1 MSQNEPLPLLPHEAP
16 LPPRK
21 DLGVAATFLAF
32 SGAILVLSWRMPRFA
47 EQGGEIYTAPGLVP
61 SFYGL
66 VLAALSLW
74 LAARSLRR
82 LRSPDEANGTAEPT
96 GNSNRALGITAA
108 LGLLFIVGLIGRM
121 PFWAAT
127 TVFVTLFIAIFEW
140 RPELSPGMRARRIA
154 TALLQGVLTG
164 FLVTLVFE
172 KLFLV
177 QLP

>member
-1 MSQNEPLPLLPHEAP
+1 M
-16 LPPRK
+16 
-21 DLGVAATFLAF
+21 AATFLAF
-32 SGAILVLSWRMPRFA
+32 SAAILVLSWRMPRFA

-82 LRSPDEANGTAEPT
+82 LRSPAEANGTAEPT

-140 RPELSPGMRARRIA
+140 RPELSPECAPGGSRPHFSRVSSP
-154 TALLQGVLTG
+154 GSW
-164 FLVTLVFE
+164 
-172 KLFLV
+172 
-177 QLP
+177 

>member
-21 DLGVAATFLAF
+21 DLGVAAAFLVF
-32 SGAILVLSWRMPRFA
+32 SAAILVFSWRMPRFA

-61 SFYGL
+61 SFYGC

-74 LAARSLRR
+74 LATRSIRR
-82 LRSPDEANGTAEPT
+82 LRSQDGANGTAEPT
-96 GNSNRALGITAA
+96 GNSNRALAIAAA
-108 LGLLFIVGLIGRM
+108 LGLFFIVGLIGRM
-121 PFWAAT
+121 PFWVAT
-127 TVFVTLFIAIFEW
+127 TIFVTLFIAIFEW
-140 RPELSPGMRARRIA
+140 QPEVSAGVRARRIA
-154 TALLQGVLTG
+154 TALLQGGLTG

-177 QLP
+177 RLP